1 MKQVE
6 INKETFFQNLNLTQI
21 YCEQRIQDKS
31 KSVAK
36 ILRSLNLEY
45 ENEKFFGFE
54 WDKDYKVEI
63 TNWNFEI
70 LDNDFQ
76 IVKELFEEQINQKKQ
91 LIENKENKD
100 FKGKIFVSEFESTV
114 TDGASEI
121 KSKGLIDVYDLPP
134 IDTWFYM
141 AKKNNTQNIFAWIP
155 EIMEID
161 ANNAIEVNCVD
172 ILSWLKNWDKE
183 IYNNYEKEKEGCS

>member
-1 MKQVE
+1 ME
-6 INKETFFQNLNLTQI
+6 INKETFIQNLNSTQI

-45 ENEKFFGFE
+45 KGKEVFGFK
-54 WDKDYKVEI
+54 WDKEYKVEL
-63 TNWNFEI
+63 TNWNFETS
-70 LDNDFQ
+70 DNDFQ
-76 IVKELFEEQINQKKQ
+76 IIKELFKQQISRKKQ
-91 LIENKENKD
+91 SIENNKSEN
-100 FKGKIFVSEFESTV
+100 FKGRIFVSEFESTV

-121 KSKGLIDVYDLPP
+121 ESKGLIDIYDLPP

-155 EIMEID
+155 ERFEREV
-161 ANNAIEVNCVD
+161 NNAIEVNCVD
-172 ILSWLKNWDKE
+172 ILSWL
-183 IYNNYEKEKEGCS
+183 NN